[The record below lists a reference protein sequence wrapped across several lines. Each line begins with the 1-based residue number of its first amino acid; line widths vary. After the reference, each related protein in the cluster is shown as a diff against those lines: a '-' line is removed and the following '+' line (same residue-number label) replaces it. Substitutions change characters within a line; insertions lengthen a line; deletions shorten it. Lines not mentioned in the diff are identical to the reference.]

1 MIFIFRDLS
10 GKLHSCGNER
20 LCLGFAERKRE
31 KEENWR
37 YYYVYFI
44 LKKKKKELK
53 LIKLVA

>member
-10 GKLHSCGNER
+10 GKLQSCGNER
-20 LCLGFAERKRE
+20 LGLGFAERKGE
-31 KEENWR
+31 KEEKWR

-44 LKKKKKELK
+44 LKKKKKLK